1 MEPQSH
7 KPRPRKIVTNPYKN
21 KESDDEFMTSF
32 RRGTQLL
39 HQNQPQEAL
48 PYLERAYQLDPQHVD
63 AGINLS
69 GAYILTQQFR
79 KAVAVLEPLSQQV
92 PQHVM
97 VWINLGAAYLGNPIL
112 ARDEQQLPA
121 IAAFE
126 KALALNPAAPS
137 VAYNLGL
144 IYRDRQEREQAIY
157 WFRRALQANPQDR
170 DAQMLLRR
178 LTAENEEAEDGQ
190 KGGS

>member
-1 MEPQSH
+1 MSTTQNT
-7 KPRPRKIVTNPYKN
+7 PRPRKIVTNPYKN
-21 KESDDEFMTSF
+21 KGGDDEFMASF

-48 PYLERAYQLDPQHVD
+48 PYLERAHQLDPQHVD
-63 AGINLS
+63 AGINLG
-69 GAYILTQQFR
+69 GAYILTRQFR
-79 KAVAVLEPLSQQV
+79 KAVAVLEPLSQQA

-97 VWINLGAAYLGNPIL
+97 VWINLGAAYLGNPVL

-126 KALALNPAAPS
+126 KALALNPDAPS

-144 IYRDRQEREQAIY
+144 IYRDRQEVKQAIY

-170 DAQMLLRR
+170 DAQTLLRR
-178 LTAENEEAEDGQ
+178 LTEEAGDEE
-190 KGGS
+190 KGGA